1 MESRREQAMKN
12 FREGYN
18 CTQAVVLA
26 HSDLLGVDTE
36 QVLKLCQSFGGGMG
50 RLRQVC
56 GTVSAMFLIAGALT
70 GSADPKDPEGKKRN
84 YDAVQR
90 LAAAFEAKNGSI
102 VCREL
107 LGLDKKG
114 TSEKESPVAEEYRT
128 GSTPEPRTEEYYKRR
143 PCLNLIGDAC
153 DVLAEIFADRT

>member
-12 FREGYN
+12 FRAGYN

-26 HSDLLGVDTE
+26 HSDLLGADTE
-36 QVLKLCQSFGGGMG
+36 QILKLCQSFGGGMG

-56 GTVSAMFLIAGALT
+56 GTVSAMFLVAGALT
-70 GSADPKDPEGKKRN
+70 GSAD
-84 YDAVQR
+84 DAVQR

-107 LGLDKKG
+107 LGLDKKK
-114 TSEKESPVAEEYRT
+114 SSVAEEYRT
-128 GSTPEPRTEEYYKRR
+128 GSTPEPRTEEYYKKR

-153 DVLAEIFADRT
+153 DVLAEIFPDE